1 MDVLQKLRQEPVIA
15 YFSMEIA
22 LSNDIPT
29 YSGGLGIL
37 AGDTVRSA
45 ADLLLPFVAVT
56 LLSRKGYFRQELTPD
71 GWQVEHPVEWEVEKS
86 LTPLPTTVEVEIEKR
101 KVKVRAWLYTLVSVT
116 GGVVPVFFL
125 DTNLPENTPEDQ
137 AITDYL
143 YGGDRRYRLK
153 QEIVLGIGGVRFL
166 KAMGFE
172 VRKYHINEGHA
183 ALATVE
189 LLRQEKNSNLEAV
202 RAHCVFTTH
211 TPVEA
216 GHDKF
221 DHALVQEVL
230 GEPVPLPLLKQL
242 GGEDYLNMTL
252 LALNLS
258 GYVNGV
264 AKRHS
269 EVSRHMFPGYDIHS
283 ITNGVHSF
291 TWTSESF
298 QKIFDEYVPGWA
310 HEPGLL
316 VRADVIPDEKIW
328 EAHQNEKRKLLSFV
342 KEKTGVTMDEN
353 TFTIGFARRMTS
365 YKRPH
370 FVFTDLE
377 RLRKVKRKG
386 AFQIIFAGKA
396 HPQDFEGKKLIQEI
410 ILQARELQSE
420 MKIAFLENY
429 DMEIAQK
436 MVAGVDVWLNTP
448 MRPLEA
454 SGTSGMKAAHNGV
467 ANFSILDGWWIEGC
481 LEGITGWSIGPEK
494 EDGKTPQQIFEEEID
509 DFYHKLEYL
518 ILPLYYGRV
527 DWWVKLMKNS
537 IGKIASYFNA
547 HRMMR
552 RYVSE
557 AYFHQPII
565 NHHLETGEL

>member
-252 LALNLS
+252 L
-258 GYVNGV
+258 
-264 AKRHS
+264 
-269 EVSRHMFPGYDIHS
+269 
-283 ITNGVHSF
+283 
-291 TWTSESF
+291 
-298 QKIFDEYVPGWA
+298 
-310 HEPGLL
+310 
-316 VRADVIPDEKIW
+316 
-328 EAHQNEKRKLLSFV
+328 
-342 KEKTGVTMDEN
+342 
-353 TFTIGFARRMTS
+353 
-365 YKRPH
+365 
-370 FVFTDLE
+370 
-377 RLRKVKRKG
+377 
-386 AFQIIFAGKA
+386 
-396 HPQDFEGKKLIQEI
+396 
-410 ILQARELQSE
+410 
-420 MKIAFLENY
+420 
-429 DMEIAQK
+429 
-436 MVAGVDVWLNTP
+436 
-448 MRPLEA
+448 
-454 SGTSGMKAAHNGV
+454 
-467 ANFSILDGWWIEGC
+467 
-481 LEGITGWSIGPEK
+481 
-494 EDGKTPQQIFEEEID
+494 
-509 DFYHKLEYL
+509 
-518 ILPLYYGRV
+518 
-527 DWWVKLMKNS
+527 
-537 IGKIASYFNA
+537 
-547 HRMMR
+547 
-552 RYVSE
+552 
-557 AYFHQPII
+557 
-565 NHHLETGEL
+565 